1 MISYTFK
8 GNDSIITDA
17 VKRLIDNGKLRRDDC
32 PGDWEADRVEVAKM
46 ILKETER
53 ARNLSAHGTNDE
65 NDIIHDLFSKVEN
78 GIAVDI
84 NFSLPSISAVE
95 KFRRCISQ
103 LENETKD
110 SAGDRPRPNTNSRS
124 DSVSEDNDGL
134 EESSET
140 EIEDERCDKNAE
152 SEPERIPLTR
162 KRKGRPPTL
171 IDGKRK
177 CRQTRTTKRAATFEC
192 SLCTKKCTSM
202 NRLKQHR
209 RLTHNL
215 S

>member
-1 MISYTFK
+1 MVRMMKTISSTI
-8 GNDSIITDA
+8 SSP
-17 VKRLIDNGKLRRDDC
+17 RLKTALQS
-32 PGDWEADRVEVAKM
+32 
-46 ILKETER
+46 T
-53 ARNLSAHGTNDE
+53 
-65 NDIIHDLFSKVEN
+65 
-78 GIAVDI
+78 
-84 NFSLPSISAVE
+84 SISRFPASVQLKNSE
-95 KFRRCISQ
+95 GVRSPVNKFLCCSTLRFVSQ

-110 SAGDRPRPNTNSRS
+110 FAEDRPRPNTNSRS
-124 DSVSEDNDGL
+124 DSVSEDNGGR
-134 EESSET
+134 EESSDT
-140 EIEDERCDKNAE
+140 EIEDQRCNKNAE
-152 SEPERIPLTR
+152 SEPERIPLTG

-209 RLTHNL
+209 RLAHNL

>member
-46 ILKETER
+46 IIKETER

-84 NFSLPSISAVE
+84 NFSLSSISAVE
-95 KFRRCISQ
+95 KFRRFVSQ

-110 SAGDRPRPNTNSRS
+110 FAEDRPRPNTNSRS
-124 DSVSEDNDGL
+124 DSVSEDNGGR
-134 EESSET
+134 EESSDT
-140 EIEDERCDKNAE
+140 EIEDQRCNKNAE
-152 SEPERIPLTR
+152 SEPERIPLT
-162 KRKGRPPTL
+162 
-171 IDGKRK
+171 GKRK
-177 CRQTRTTKRAATFEC
+177 HAQDYALLLSMPHYYSQCFRQGTTADT
-192 SLCTKKCTSM
+192 
-202 NRLKQHR
+202 HR
-209 RLTHNL
+209 WQEKMPPDTNNEACCDI
-215 S
+215 